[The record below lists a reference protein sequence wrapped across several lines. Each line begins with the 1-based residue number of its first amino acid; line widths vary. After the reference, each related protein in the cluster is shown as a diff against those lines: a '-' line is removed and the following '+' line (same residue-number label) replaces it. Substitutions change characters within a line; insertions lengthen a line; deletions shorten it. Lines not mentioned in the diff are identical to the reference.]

1 MIEVKNV
8 SKFYGKFP
16 ALQDI
21 NFTVNKGDIVAFLGP
36 NGAGKTTTMR
46 IITGYMAPTR
56 GDVFINGKDVF
67 DEPEE
72 VKRIIGYLPENP
84 PLYPELT
91 VNEYLRFIAE
101 IKGVEK
107 ENIEKRV
114 GEVIELVGIED
125 RSNTLISFLSKGLK
139 QRVGLAQSIVNNPSV
154 LILDEPTVGL
164 DPRQVI
170 EIRELITHLAKR
182 ENHTIILSTHLLA
195 EASEICEKAIIINNG
210 KIVAVDA
217 ISNLQKLNQTEF
229 HIFATVVRNHDEIA
243 KAAKKIGSV
252 NDVTTDGTKIEVIS
266 GKDVREEFSKL
277 VVGKDG
283 GLLELSLTANSLED
297 IYVKMVQ

>member
-1 MIEVKNV
+1 MIEVRNV

-21 NFTVNKGDIVAFLGP
+21 NFKVGKGDIVAFLGP

-46 IITGYMAPTR
+46 IITGFMAPTH
-56 GDVFINGKDVF
+56 GDVFINGVDIF
-67 DEPEE
+67 DEPED

-91 VNEYLRFIAE
+91 VKEYLRFIAE

-107 ENIEKRV
+107 DNVEKRV
-114 GEVIELVGIED
+114 AEVIELVGIEE
-125 RSNTLISFLSKGLK
+125 RANTLIAFLSKGYK

-170 EIRELITHLAKR
+170 EIRDLITRLAKQEHR
-182 ENHTIILSTHLLA
+182 TIILSTHILA
-195 EASEICEKAIIINNG
+195 EASGICEKAIIINNG

-217 ISNLQKLNQTEF
+217 IANLQKLNQTEF
-229 HIFATVVRNHDEIA
+229 HVFATVARKHDEIA
-243 KAAKKIGSV
+243 NAAKKLDGV
-252 NDVTTDGTKIEVIS
+252 NSVTTDGSKIEIIS
-266 GKDVREEFSKL
+266 GKDVREELAKL
-277 VVGKDG
+277 IVGKDG
-283 GLLELSLTANSLED
+283 GLLELSQTSNSLED
-297 IYVKMVQ
+297 IYVKMVH